1 MSDRNPDPEASK
13 LATQCVRMARFIAD
27 QRATLGAKVEE
38 LAEATGWDVEEA
50 RKWVE
55 RKAKR

>member
-1 MSDRNPDPEASK
+1 MSGGNPGPEARK

-27 QRATLGAKVEE
+27 QRATLEKKTRE
-38 LAEATGWDVEEA
+38 LADATGWDVADA
-50 RKWVE
+50 RAWVA